1 MMLITDLSFLENVS
15 ENDLIF
21 GGGDGALV
29 GVGAYAS
36 AEGDDTLAVTNAIA
50 IAPVK
55 VKKHGAEK
63 SIASGTAVAYGED
76 PVAVVIP
83 YGEGDIVKTKSKT
96 KYKDD
101 MAIAT
106 GSVKVID
113 LPNK

>member
-1 MMLITDLSFLENVS
+1 MKIADLSYLENVLES
-15 ENDLIF
+15 EVIF

-29 GVGAYAS
+29 GVDALAAAS
-36 AEGDDTLAVTNAIA
+36 GDDTLALTSAIA
-50 IAPVK
+50 ISPVK
-55 VKKHGAEK
+55 VKEHGAEK
-63 SIASGTAVAYGED
+63 SIASGTAVAYGEE
-76 PVAVVIP
+76 PIALVIP